1 MRVHLPYGRSR
12 IEVELPN
19 HAKVTWVRKRA
30 MPLLENPDSA
40 VEKALAPLEVIGPNS
55 TTACILVCDIT
66 RPVPNGT
73 FLPVLIRNLQ
83 RARIKSE
90 NITILIAT
98 GLHRPNIG
106 EELSEIL
113 GDSSIVD
120 QVHVVNHN
128 ARNDDDHVD
137 MGRTRSG
144 TPVLIDR
151 RFIEADLK
159 IATGLVEPHF
169 MAGYSGGRKVVA
181 PGVAHE
187 HTIRTFHSARFMEHP
202 SAKQCQLEGNPLHL
216 EQLEIIDMIRS
227 RCANEIY
234 ALNTV
239 IDDQRRL
246 SFVNF
251 GEIEQSHMEA
261 VEFAREYLTVE
272 VPNRFGTVLS
282 SSAGFP
288 LDQTYY
294 QTVKSMVTP
303 LDILKD
309 NATLVVA
316 SECAE
321 GLGSESFRNS
331 QRNLLH
337 EGPDEF
343 MCRIT
348 GKALADIDEWETE
361 MQLKAQ
367 RRVRIKL
374 FSDRLEGDDRT
385 LTCVDMI
392 ESIHD
397 AIYDSI
403 ERSGD
408 NRLAVIEEGPYVVP
422 IYNAYTEPKG

>member
-1 MRVHLPYGRSR
+1 MRARLPYGRSR
-12 IEVELPN
+12 IEIDLPN
-19 HAKVTWVRKRA
+19 STKVTWIRKRA
-30 MPLLENPDSA
+30 MPVLKDPNSA
-40 VEKALAPLEVIGPNS
+40 VEEALAPLKVISQQS
-55 TTACILVCDIT
+55 TAACILVCDIT
-66 RPVPNGT
+66 RPVPNGL

-83 RARIKSE
+83 QAGIKRE

-98 GLHRPNIG
+98 GLHRPN
-106 EELSEIL
+106 L
-113 GDSSIVD
+113 GDELAELLGDGSLLN
-120 QVHVVNHN
+120 QVNVANHDATN
-128 ARNDDDHVD
+128 EHDHID
-137 MGRTRSG
+137 LGKTGSG

-151 RFIEADLK
+151 RFLDADLK

-187 HTIRTFHSARFMEHP
+187 RTIRTFHSARFMEHP
-202 SAKQCQLEGNPLHL
+202 LSKQCQLDNNPLHE
-216 EQLEIIDMIRS
+216 EQLEIVRLIRK
-227 RCANEIY
+227 RFNHEIF

-239 IDDQRRL
+239 IDDKRRL

-251 GEIEQSHMEA
+251 GEIEQSHMDA
-261 VEFAREYLTVE
+261 VRFAHEYMTVG
-272 VPNRFGTVLS
+272 VPHRFNTVLS

-331 QRNLLH
+331 QRNLLR
-337 EGPDEF
+337 EGPDAF
-343 MCRIT
+343 MRRIT
-348 GKALADIDEWETE
+348 RKPLADIDEWETE

-367 RRVRIKL
+367 RRVGVKL
-374 FSDRLEGDDRT
+374 FSGGLDDEDRK
-385 LTCVDMI
+385 LTGVDMI
-392 ESIHD
+392 QSIPD
-397 AIYDSI
+397 AISESI
-403 ERSGD
+403 ERTGD
-408 NRLAVIEEGPYVVP
+408 PNVAVIEEGPYIVP
-422 IYNAYTEPKG
+422 ILNG